1 MVHGC
6 IWQCTGARHENEH
19 GHTLAGAA
27 PGPRTAGTRPP
38 AAPSRGTDPPPGA
51 QHTGRGGE
59 SSAQTPVDKIATVH
73 CTLGAMH
80 AQTHGFLHCTSPALL
95 LSSHARI
102 LDLTSFRAHSLYS
115 AKCFCTLHYSQHRQ
129 CSAHCTLHTTLKTLN
144 TLYPVRHC
152 QYTIVSIFYTLNTQY
167 SQHSILC
174 ILYTLHTV

>member
-6 IWQCTGARHENEH
+6 IRRCTGARHENEH

-59 SSAQTPVDKIATVH
+59 SSAQTPVDRIATVY
-73 CTLGAMH
+73 CTLC
-80 AQTHGFLHCTSPALL
+80 AQTHGFLHCTSPARL

-115 AKCFCTLHYSQHRQ
+115 AKCSHALHYSQHRQ
-129 CSAHCTLHTTLKTLN
+129 CSAHCTLHNTLKTLN
-144 TLYPVRHC
+144 TLCPAHYS
-152 QYTIVSIFYTLNTQY
+152 QYTIVSTVY
-167 SQHSILC
+167 SRYC
-174 ILYTLHTV
+174 ILYTRHTV